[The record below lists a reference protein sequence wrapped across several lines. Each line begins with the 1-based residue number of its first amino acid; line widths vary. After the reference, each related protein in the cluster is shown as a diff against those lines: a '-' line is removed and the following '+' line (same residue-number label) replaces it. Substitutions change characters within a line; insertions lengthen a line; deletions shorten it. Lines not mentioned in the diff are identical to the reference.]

1 MQIKS
6 IIFYTIVVFMV
17 NLTFSFINFDLFLR
31 LFESLYEKY
40 TYMRFL

>member
-40 TYMRFL
+40 TYLRFL